1 MKKIVLA
8 IDSFKGCLTSA
19 EAGHAFVLALQ
30 DEGIDALPLCVSDGG
45 EGMLDAFCPA
55 LHASRAEAHAHDPL
69 MRPLSVEYGIAPD
82 GTAVIESARVCGLG
96 LVAAGERD
104 PLAATSYGLGEVMAD
119 AMGRGCRKFIIGL
132 GGSATSDA
140 GKGMLKALE
149 DSFPDGFPSRPEILL
164 ACDVDN
170 PLCGPRGAARIFA
183 PQKGAGPQEV
193 EELERRASRFAEE
206 SAEKLGRDCSGNPGA
221 GAAGGLGYA
230 FMQYFGARMRS
241 GAELLLDLAGF
252 ERLIAGAGLVIT
264 GEGHADAQTLM
275 GKLPLRVLQR
285 TSGAGIPVWLVA
297 GRADDTQAL
306 LGAGFSAVEAI
317 TPEGTDT
324 AEALRPDTAKRNIAL
339 WVQRNIDRL
348 KSRTS

>member
-19 EAGHAFVLALQ
+19 EAGHAFALVLQ
-30 DEGIDALPLCVSDGG
+30 GEGIDALPLCVSDGG

-55 LHASRAEAHAHDPL
+55 LHASRVGTHAHDPL
-69 MRPLSVEYGIAPD
+69 MRPLTAEYGITPD
-82 GTAVIESARVCGLG
+82 GTAVVESARVCGLG
-96 LVAAGERD
+96 LVSVRERD
-104 PLAATSYGLGEVMAD
+104 PLAATSYGLGEIMAD
-119 AMGRGCRKFIIGL
+119 AMRRGCGKFIIGL

-149 DSFPDGFPSRPEILL
+149 DSFPDGLPSRPDILL

-193 EELERRASRFAEE
+193 EELESRACRFAEE
-206 SAEKLGRDCSGNPGA
+206 SAAKLGRDCSGNPGA

-252 ERLIAGAGLVIT
+252 ERLLAGAGLVIT

-285 TSGAGIPVWLVA
+285 ASVAGIPVWLVA

-339 WVQRNIDRL
+339 WVQRNTDRL

>member
-8 IDSFKGCLTSA
+8 IDSFKECMSSA
-19 EAGHAFVLALQ
+19 EAGQAFALALQ
-30 DEGIDALPLCVSDGG
+30 DEGIETMSLPVSDGG

-55 LHASRAEAHAHDPL
+55 LHASRVETHAHDPL
-69 MRPLSVEYGIAPD
+69 MRPLTAEYGITPD

-96 LVAAGERD
+96 LVAVQERA
-104 PLAATSYGLGEVMAD
+104 PLSATSYGLGEIIAD
-119 AMGRGCRKFIIGL
+119 AMRRGCRKYIIGL

-149 DSFPDGFPSRPEILL
+149 DSFSDRLPSRPEILL

-206 SAEKLGRDCSGNPGA
+206 SAKKLRRDCSGNPGA

-230 FMQYFGARMRS
+230 FMQYFGAGMRS

-252 ERLIAGAGLVIT
+252 DRLIADAGLVIT

-285 TSGAGIPVWLVA
+285 ASGAGIPVWLVA

-306 LGAGFSAVEAI
+306 LGAGFSSVEAI

-324 AEALRPDTAKRNIAL
+324 AEALRPDTAKRNIVL
-339 WVQRNIDRL
+339 WVRRNSDRL

>member
-8 IDSFKGCLTSA
+8 IDSFKGCMSSA
-19 EAGHAFVLALQ
+19 EAGHAFALALQ

-45 EGMLDAFCPA
+45 EGMLDAFCPV
-55 LHASRAEAHAHDPL
+55 LHASRVETHAHDPL
-69 MRPLSVEYGIAPD
+69 MRPLTAEYGIAPD
-82 GTAVIESARVCGLG
+82 GTAVIESARACGLG
-96 LVAAGERD
+96 LVSVQERD
-104 PLAATSYGLGEVMAD
+104 PLAATSYGLGETIAD
-119 AMGRGCRKFIIGL
+119 ALGRGCRNFIIGL
-132 GGSATSDA
+132 GGSATCDA

-149 DSFPDGFPSRPEILL
+149 DSFPDGIQPRPEILL

-193 EELERRASRFAEE
+193 EELERRALGFARE

-230 FMQYFGARMRS
+230 FMQYLGAGMRS

-252 ERLIAGAGLVIT
+252 ERLLDGAGLVIT
-264 GEGHADAQTLM
+264 GEGHADAQTMM

-285 TSGAGIPVWLVA
+285 ASITGIPVWLVA
-297 GRADDTQAL
+297 GRTDGTQAL
-306 LGAGFSAVEAI
+306 LDAGFSAVEAV
-317 TPEGTDT
+317 TPEGTVME
-324 AEALRPDTAKRNIAL
+324 EALRPDTAKRNIAL
-339 WVQRNIDRL
+339 WVHRNSDRL
-348 KSRTS
+348 KSRIS

>member
-8 IDSFKGCLTSA
+8 IDSFKECMSSA
-19 EAGHAFVLALQ
+19 EAGQAFALALQ
-30 DEGIDALPLCVSDGG
+30 DEGIETMSLPVSDGG

-55 LHASRAEAHAHDPL
+55 LHASRVETLAHDPL
-69 MRPLSVEYGIAPD
+69 MRPLTAEYGITPD

-96 LVAAGERD
+96 LVDAGERD
-104 PLAATSYGLGEVMAD
+104 PLSATSYGLGEIIAD
-119 AMGRGCRKFIIGL
+119 AMRRGCRKYIIGL

-149 DSFPDGFPSRPEILL
+149 DSFPDGLPSRPEILL

-193 EELERRASRFAEE
+193 EELERRVSRFAEE
-206 SAEKLGRDCSGNPGA
+206 SAEKLGRDCSGKPGA

-230 FMQYFGARMRS
+230 FMQYFGAEMRS

-285 TSGAGIPVWLVA
+285 ASGAGIPVWLVA
-297 GRADDTQAL
+297 GRTDGTQAL
-306 LGAGFSAVEAI
+306 LDAGFSSVEAI

-324 AEALRPDTAKRNIAL
+324 DEALRPDTAKRNITL
-339 WVQRNIDRL
+339 WVRRNIDRL

>member
-19 EAGHAFVLALQ
+19 EAGHAFALALQ

-69 MRPLSVEYGIAPD
+69 MRPLTVEYGIAPD

-104 PLAATSYGLGEVMAD
+104 PLAATSYGLGEVLVD
-119 AMGRGCRKFIIGL
+119 AMRRGCRKYIIGL

-149 DSFPDGFPSRPEILL
+149 DSFPDGLPSRPEILL

-206 SAEKLGRDCSGNPGA
+206 SAEKLGRDCSGKPGA

-230 FMQYFGARMRS
+230 FMQYFGAEMRS

-285 TSGAGIPVWLVA
+285 ASGAGIPVWLVA

-306 LGAGFSAVEAI
+306 LDAGFSAVEAI

-324 AEALRPDTAKRNIAL
+324 AEALRPDTAKKNITL
-339 WVQRNIDRL
+339 WVRRNIDRL
-348 KSRTS
+348 KSRIS